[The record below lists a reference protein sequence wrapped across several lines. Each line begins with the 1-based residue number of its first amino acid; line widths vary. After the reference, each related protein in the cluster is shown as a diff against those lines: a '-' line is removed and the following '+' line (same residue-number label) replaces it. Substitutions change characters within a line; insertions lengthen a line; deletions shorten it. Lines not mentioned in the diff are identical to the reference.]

1 MEVVEISRE
10 ERDVY
15 LIPQNFVDTGTILGG
30 TVKLRNAVE
39 AAVLAVGSA
48 VPLFYLPL
56 AFNIRLMIVIAV
68 SVPLAVFGVVGFGGD
83 SLTQFVAHWFRFM
96 KRRRGLV
103 PADSEMQ
110 DIDPKGLDTAFWAS
124 VTKEDIYE
132 YLYFLN
138 RECGNKKSSTARRL
152 ASLHGFY
159 DYLVNQVNRLDSDP
173 TAAIKPPKQDKVLPK
188 YLTAEQSMDLLESTQ
203 TQSDFPERDYCMVVL
218 FLNCGMRLSELV
230 GMDLDDIDL
239 EQRQI
244 RLFGKGHKE
253 RMVYLND
260 ACVEALQ
267 LYLNKRNVME
277 GLSPKERAVF
287 VTRRRKE
294 RISNRRVEQLVTGA
308 MKAAG
313 LKGFSTHKLRHTAAT
328 LMYQTGNVDIL
339 TLKQLLGHSSIGT
352 TQIYTHLQEFQVRAA
367 IEENPLGKA
376 SRKKP
381 GKAALDTTEAETGE
395 SREKLPGSTAE
406 AAENSATAEDSSA
419 PMAAF
424 DGSAKEGFG
433 LDTETLAANSDADTE
448 K

>member
-1 MEVVEISRE
+1 MSIYLDEKNPGKHKPFEDAAPDIVEYVR
-10 ERDVY
+10 Y
-15 LIPQNFVDTGTILGG
+15 L
-30 TVKLRNAVE
+30 E
-39 AAVLAVGSA
+39 
-48 VPLFYLPL
+48 
-56 AFNIRLMIVIAV
+56 VIAGK
-68 SVPLAVFGVVGFGGD
+68 SPNTAFSYYCDLRGF
-83 SLTQFVAHWFRFM
+83 SRFM

-103 PADSEMQ
+103 PEDAELK
-110 DIDPKGLDTAFWAS
+110 DIDPKGLDTAFWGS

-159 DYLVNQVNRLDSDP
+159 DYLVNQVNKLTEDP

-188 YLTAEQSMDLLESTQ
+188 YLTAEQSMELLESTQ

-230 GMDLDDIDL
+230 GMDLGDIDL

-260 ACVEALQ
+260 ACVDALQ
-267 LYLNKRNVME
+267 RYLSKRNTLE
-277 GLSPKERAVF
+277 GLQPKEKAVF

-339 TLKQLLGHSSIGT
+339 TLKQLLGHSSVGT

-367 IEENPLGKA
+367 IEENPLGKVE
-376 SRKKP
+376 RKKTS
-381 GKAALDTTEAETGE
+381 LDTTEKAGETPQE
-395 SREKLPGSTAE
+395 ITEERS
-406 AAENSATAEDSSA
+406 NSEESSA
-419 PMAAF
+419 EPGGAMPALEGAAK
-424 DGSAKEGFG
+424 SGFG
-433 LDTETLAANSDADTE
+433 LDAASLKESDAEPDAQMPE
-448 K
+448 NNADR

>member
-1 MEVVEISRE
+1 MSIYLDEKNPGKHKPFEDAAPDIVEYVR
-10 ERDVY
+10 Y
-15 LIPQNFVDTGTILGG
+15 L
-30 TVKLRNAVE
+30 E
-39 AAVLAVGSA
+39 
-48 VPLFYLPL
+48 
-56 AFNIRLMIVIAV
+56 VIAGK
-68 SVPLAVFGVVGFGGD
+68 SPNTAFSYYCDLRGF
-83 SLTQFVAHWFRFM
+83 SRFM

-103 PADSEMQ
+103 PEDAELK
-110 DIDPKGLDTAFWAS
+110 DIDPKGLDTAFWGS

-138 RECGNKKSSTARRL
+138 RECGNKKSSTAWRL

-159 DYLVNQVNRLDSDP
+159 DYLVNQVNKLTEDP

-188 YLTAEQSMDLLESTQ
+188 YLTAEQSMELLESTQ

-230 GMDLDDIDL
+230 GMDLGDIDL

-260 ACVEALQ
+260 ACVDALQ
-267 LYLNKRNVME
+267 RYLSKRNTLE
-277 GLSPKERAVF
+277 GLQPKEKAVF

-339 TLKQLLGHSSIGT
+339 TLKQLLGHSSVGT

-367 IEENPLGKA
+367 IEENPLGKVE
-376 SRKKP
+376 RKKTS
-381 GKAALDTTEAETGE
+381 LDTTEKAGETPQE
-395 SREKLPGSTAE
+395 TTEERS
-406 AAENSATAEDSSA
+406 NSEESSA
-419 PMAAF
+419 EPGGTMPALEGAAK
-424 DGSAKEGFG
+424 SGFG
-433 LDTETLAANSDADTE
+433 LDAASLKESDAEPDAQMPE
-448 K
+448 NNADR